1 MDIKNNSSGSLS
13 FANKGGAIANNHEI
27 SDQ

>member
-13 FANKGGAIANNHEI
+13 FVNKGGVTAANNHEI
-27 SDQ
+27 SD